1 MKKQFL
7 LVYILFGCIV
17 FEAYSQI
24 GIFYSTDKDL
34 SNSLINY
41 IYQDKRNYI
50 WVATEDGLNKF
61 DGIKFTVYK
70 NNPKDTTSLKS
81 NYVRCLFEDSKDRFW
96 VGCINGLQ
104 QFDRKT
110 NKFKEVK
117 LFSSDKRIYTHITS
131 ITESNDGSIWLSTS
145 GEGVLKISNENG

>member
-117 LFSSDKRIYTHITS
+117 LFSSDKR
-131 ITESNDGSIWLSTS
+131 
-145 GEGVLKISNENG
+145 